1 MQSYPGLMP
10 ESMKVIMVGV
20 SFEMNSKNDSRIH
33 NIHIPYEYY
42 IYGMER
48 GMGGCC
54 FQD

>member
-1 MQSYPGLMP
+1 MP

-33 NIHIPYEYY
+33 THIPYEYY